1 MVTQLLL
8 VQSFKV
14 RVLVGLLKNKDMK
27 VVKIGMLVVG
37 VLLMTGLLVPY
48 IIKGLFWLILQ
59 GMKSP
64 LEATIILT
72 TFLTFYI
79 IGMNK
84 NNK

>member
-27 VVKIGMLVVG
+27 VVKIGLMVVG
-37 VLLMTGLLVPY
+37 ILLMTGLLVPY
-48 IIKGLFWLILQ
+48 IIKGLFWLLLQ

>member
-27 VVKIGMLVVG
+27 VVKIGLMVVG
-37 VLLMTGLLVPY
+37 ILLMTGLLVPY
-48 IIKGLFWLILQ
+48 TIKGFFWLLLQ

-79 IGMNK
+79 IGMNI

>member
-1 MVTQLLL
+1 
-8 VQSFKV
+8 
-14 RVLVGLLKNKDMK
+14 MK

-79 IGMNK
+79 IGMNI

>member
-1 MVTQLLL
+1 
-8 VQSFKV
+8 
-14 RVLVGLLKNKDMK
+14 MK
-27 VVKIGMLVVG
+27 VVKIGLMVVG
-37 VLLMTGLLVPY
+37 VLLMIGLLVPY
-48 IIKGLFWLILQ
+48 TIKGLFWILLQ

-79 IGMNK
+79 IGMNI

>member
-1 MVTQLLL
+1 
-8 VQSFKV
+8 
-14 RVLVGLLKNKDMK
+14 
-27 VVKIGMLVVG
+27 MLVVG

-48 IIKGLFWLILQ
+48 IIKGFFWLILQ

>member
-14 RVLVGLLKNKDMK
+14 RVLVGLLKNKEMK

-48 IIKGLFWLILQ
+48 IIKGFFWLILQ

>member
-1 MVTQLLL
+1 
-8 VQSFKV
+8 
-14 RVLVGLLKNKDMK
+14 MK

-48 IIKGLFWLILQ
+48 MIKGLFYVLLQ

-72 TFLTFYI
+72 SFLTFYI

-84 NNK
+84 NKN

>member
-1 MVTQLLL
+1 
-8 VQSFKV
+8 
-14 RVLVGLLKNKDMK
+14 MK
-27 VVKIGMLVVG
+27 VVKIGLMVVG
-37 VLLMTGLLVPY
+37 ILLMTGLLVPY
-48 IIKGLFWLILQ
+48 TIKGFFWLLLQ

-79 IGMNK
+79 IGMNI

>member
-1 MVTQLLL
+1 
-8 VQSFKV
+8 
-14 RVLVGLLKNKDMK
+14 MK

-37 VLLMTGLLVPY
+37 VLLITGLLVPY
-48 IIKGLFWLILQ
+48 IIKGLFWVILQ

-84 NNK
+84 NKN

>member
-27 VVKIGMLVVG
+27 VVKIGLMVVG

-48 IIKGLFWLILQ
+48 IIKGLFWLLLQ

-79 IGMNK
+79 IGMNI

>member
-1 MVTQLLL
+1 
-8 VQSFKV
+8 
-14 RVLVGLLKNKDMK
+14 MK
-27 VVKIGMLVVG
+27 VVKIGLMVVG
-37 VLLMTGLLVPY
+37 VLLMIGLLVPY

>member
-48 IIKGLFWLILQ
+48 IIKGLFYVLLQ

-84 NNK
+84 NKN

>member
-48 IIKGLFWLILQ
+48 MIKGLFWVLLQ